1 MQRVSEYAQ
10 SRANESRE
18 NQITKRERDMCR
30 VRVRESELDRQLKCS
45 CLIDDLTL
53 WSRNCTYGEIT
64 FDFVH
69 PVDDVTK
76 NLCTV

>member
-1 MQRVSEYAQ
+1 MQRGNEYAQ

-18 NQITKRERDMCR
+18 NQITKRDRDKLR

-53 WSRNCTYGEIT
+53 WKSSRNCTYGEIT

-69 PVDDVTK
+69 PVDDVTE
-76 NLCTV
+76 NL